1 MAIHDGVVWSR
12 AAAKA
17 VARGNCLGGTFGGN
31 CLENAPPSR
40 KASAGKRM
48 PNGKPVRFLA
58 TYAANC
64 ERGEFCLAYSH
75 RPPPAPHSAMNRV
88 RIKRAFSLGAV
99 GCKEKCGFLR

>member
-12 AAAKA
+12 AAATA

-48 PNGKPVRFLA
+48 PNENLCGSWQLTQRTANGGKL
-58 TYAANC
+58 
-64 ERGEFCLAYSH
+64 CLAYSH